1 MWVHP
6 DGTQKDV
13 RAEIKEAV
21 FHGASCLIRTIFEEY
36 EAFESE
42 AKFSVDLIT
51 EANLAQRAIFAGE
64 TFLMIFDPAYSVP
77 KKAMHE
83 AFVVEY
89 LMHTVS
95 HIADEIEQSPAT
107 FELRK
112 DMFRAIREVLKHTEV
127 EYYFES
133 NVEEWQEDF
142 SWIAAELVGDFDFEY
157 SSVLNRL
164 DELGASFVGRLFA
177 NLNLKET
184 EYFEGYSSSYI
195 EKNMNEIVSRCAKII
210 DFIEKYQKSGNFRP
224 HP

>member
-6 DGTQKDV
+6 NDTQKDV
-13 RAEIKEAV
+13 QAEIKEAV
-21 FHGASCLIRTIFEEY
+21 FHGGACLLRTIFEEY
-36 EAFESE
+36 EAFEAE

-83 AFVVEY
+83 AFVVEF

-95 HIADEIEQSPAT
+95 HIADEIEQST

-112 DMFRAIREVLKHTEV
+112 DMFRVIRKVLKHTEV

-142 SWIAAELVGDFDFEY
+142 SWIAAELVGNFDFEY
-157 SSVLNRL
+157 SSMLNRL
-164 DELGASFVGRLFA
+164 DELGASFVGKIFA
-177 NLNLKET
+177 DLNLKDPN
-184 EYFEGYSSSYI
+184 YFDGYSSSYI

>member
-6 DGTQKDV
+6 NDTQKDV
-13 RAEIKEAV
+13 QAEIKEAV
-21 FHGASCLIRTIFEEY
+21 FHGASCLLRTIFEEY

-42 AKFSVDLIT
+42 ANFSVDLIT

-83 AFVVEY
+83 AFVVEF

-95 HIADEIEQSPAT
+95 HIADEIEQST

-112 DMFRAIREVLKHTEV
+112 DMFRVIRKVLKHTEV

-142 SWIAAELVGDFDFEY
+142 SWIAAELVGNFDFEY
-157 SSVLNRL
+157 SSMLNRL
-164 DELGASFVGRLFA
+164 DELGASFVGKIFA
-177 NLNLKET
+177 DLNLKDPN
-184 EYFEGYSSSYI
+184 YFDGYSSSYI
-195 EKNMNEIVSRCAKII
+195 EKNMNQIVSKCAKII

>member
-6 DGTQKDV
+6 DDTQKDV
-13 RAEIKEAV
+13 QAEIKEAV
-21 FHGASCLIRTIFEEY
+21 FHGGACLLRNIFEEY

-42 AKFSVDLIT
+42 AKFSVDLIS
-51 EANLAQRAIFAGE
+51 EASLAQRAVFAGE

-83 AFVVEY
+83 AFVVEF

-95 HIADEIEQSPAT
+95 HIADEIEQST

-112 DMFRAIREVLKHTEV
+112 DMFKVTRKVLKHTEV

-133 NVEEWQEDF
+133 NVEEWREDF
-142 SWIAAELVGDFDFEY
+142 SWIAAELVGNFDFEY
-157 SSVLNRL
+157 SSMLNRL
-164 DELGASFVGRLFA
+164 DELGASFVGKIFA
-177 NLNLKET
+177 DLNLKDPN
-184 EYFEGYSSSYI
+184 YFDGYSSSYI

-210 DFIEKYQKSGNFRP
+210 DFIEKYQKSGNFRA

>member
-6 DGTQKDV
+6 NDTQKDV
-13 RAEIKEAV
+13 QAEIKEAV
-21 FHGASCLIRTIFEEY
+21 FHGASCLLRTIFEEY

-42 AKFSVDLIT
+42 ANFSVDLIT

-83 AFVVEY
+83 AFVVEF

-95 HIADEIEQSPAT
+95 HIADEIEQST

-112 DMFRAIREVLKHTEV
+112 DMFRVIRKVLKHTEV

-142 SWIAAELVGDFDFEY
+142 SWIAAELVGNFDFEY
-157 SSVLNRL
+157 SSMLNRL
-164 DELGASFVGRLFA
+164 DELGASFVGKIFA
-177 NLNLKET
+177 DLNLKDPN
-184 EYFEGYSSSYI
+184 YFDGYSSSYI